1 VVLTISGVSG
11 NAATRLESFVTRGGA
26 FAFGSLPEVD
36 DLFRRQAA
44 ELDRKKREA
53 LLFQL
58 QRVLYEQVTQAPVY
72 HLGFPIGVGP
82 RVDDIMATAIPGF
95 YMSPL
100 RGPGA
105 ATLGYDA
112 RLGRLTTSRSQTP
125 HMRYEAPE
133 SVEGAVALLAG
144 AKGEARVL
152 AGGTDLLVQ
161 MRADLVDP
169 ELIVDIKGIP
179 ETRAVSEEK
188 GGWRIG
194 AAVTGAE
201 LKEHP
206 RLKKVWP
213 GVIEAANL
221 IGSTQIQGRATMGG
235 NLCNGSPAADS
246 VPALIAA
253 GAIAT
258 LAGPEGKRDLPVE
271 DVMLGPRKLALKK
284 GEIVVSFLLPP
295 RPPRSSDAYLRFIPR
310 TEMDIAVVGA
320 GVSLTLDANSVITA
334 ARVSL
339 GAVAARVLLVPE
351 AAQAIIGSRLDK
363 PAQDRLEA
371 AARAACRPIDD
382 KRGTTEFRIDVAAVL
397 VRRSALIA
405 LDRARNN

>member
-1 VVLTISGVSG
+1 
-11 NAATRLESFVTRGGA
+11 
-26 FAFGSLPEVD
+26 
-36 DLFRRQAA
+36 
-44 ELDRKKREA
+44 
-53 LLFQL
+53 
-58 QRVLYEQVTQAPVY
+58 
-72 HLGFPIGVGP
+72 
-82 RVDDIMATAIPGF
+82 
-95 YMSPL
+95 
-100 RGPGA
+100 
-105 ATLGYDA
+105 
-112 RLGRLTTSRSQTP
+112 
-125 HMRYEAPE
+125 MRYEAPE
-133 SVEGAVALLAG
+133 SLEGAVALLAG

-161 MRADLVDP
+161 MRADVVDP
-169 ELIVDIKGIP
+169 DVIVDIKRIP
-179 ETRAVSEEK
+179 ETRAVTEEK
-188 GGWRIG
+188 GGWRFV

-221 IGSTQIQGRATMGG
+221 IGSTQVQGRATLGG

-253 GAIAT
+253 GAVAS
-258 LAGPEGKRDLPVE
+258 LVGPGGRRELPVE
-271 DVMLGPRKLALKK
+271 DVMLGPRKLALQK
-284 GEIVVSFLLPP
+284 GEIVASFLLPP

-320 GVSLTLDANSVITA
+320 GVSLSLDANSVISA

-397 VRRSALIA
+397 ARRSALIA
-405 LDRARNN
+405 LDRARSN